1 MNDDINLQL
10 EAVKS
15 VQAFCQWM
23 IAVQGA
29 LLATYA
35 RWVTTGAIA
44 PAVGSKT
51 LTFAGTRYLLDSGDP
66 YILWSGMIRFL

>member
-51 LTFAGTRYLLDSGDP
+51 LTFAG
-66 YILWSGMIRFL
+66 F